1 MAESTLHL
9 RLSSNRSGRLTPSCR
24 SSGFC
29 SAAGSVT
36 RRSRISRPSV
46 VGRTMSA
53 LCSVDSSAVLSLA
66 TVVPHCSLRSA
77 KVLERLRVAQE
88 CHHHM
93 SLHPRL
99 FLMEQRTNGQFAL
112 QSPKGRLGFGQL
124 RNSRQSLR
132 SAFISQISRTPSGVS
147 RRNYILQIVHLGM
160 RGLNPSQ
167 PPLHFVAIFQPA
179 VAMALASP
187 FRSSSIRVENR
198 FRIAFSF
205 SLRPAARHRMLVS
218 SPCGIATCLTS
229 TSGLTCGPV
238 VFQ

>member
-77 KVLERLRVAQE
+77 KVLERLPA
-88 CHHHM
+88 
-93 SLHPRL
+93 
-99 FLMEQRTNGQFAL
+99 GA
-112 QSPKGRLGFGQL
+112 
-124 RNSRQSLR
+124 
-132 SAFISQISRTPSGVS
+132 SAR
-147 RRNYILQIVHLGM
+147 
-160 RGLNPSQ
+160 
-167 PPLHFVAIFQPA
+167 
-179 VAMALASP
+179 ASAP
-187 FRSSSIRVENR
+187 
-198 FRIAFSF
+198 
-205 SLRPAARHRMLVS
+205 PAARSPGMPPSHEPSPAALFDGTKDEWTIRS
-218 SPCGIATCLTS
+218 SKPERTPRLRSIAQLPPVLAICFHLPNQPHAVGGVAEKLHPTDRSPGNAWPESVPAAAPFCGDLSAGRS
-229 TSGLTCGPV
+229 DGLGQSV
-238 VFQ
+238 